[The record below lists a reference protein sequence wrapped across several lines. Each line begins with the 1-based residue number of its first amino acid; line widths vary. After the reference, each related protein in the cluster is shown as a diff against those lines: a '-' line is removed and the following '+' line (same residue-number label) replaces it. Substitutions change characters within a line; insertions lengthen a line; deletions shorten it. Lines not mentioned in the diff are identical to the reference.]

1 MQKYAIIDLGSNSA
15 RLHIYHI
22 KEDGSYYLLESVK
35 EKVRLSEG
43 MAGGNEIQ
51 KEPLKRTI
59 DTLKLFASLI
69 AAHDIGALYP
79 LATAAIRNSVN
90 QKAVL
95 AEIKRETGFEFQVL
109 SGEEEAHYDYVG
121 VINSIDEKD
130 FVLLD
135 IGGGSAELVWVENR
149 LPKKAI
155 SIPYGSVNLTET
167 FIKPFGYEQGMK
179 KMEKAL
185 RGVFAEIPW
194 LDEVIGLPIVGL
206 GGAIRTFAKVDRNLN
221 DYPIYT
227 VHNYQMNPEEVQKTF
242 HLILSFDPKE
252 MDRLPGVGKKR
263 SDVLQGGLLPLK
275 LLFNQ
280 LKSQKL
286 IISEQ
291 GLREG
296 YFYKCL
302 AAYRGQKE
310 VVFKD
315 VLAESL
321 ANHTKRFKINTSH
334 AKTVLSTVTLL
345 FDALKKSQ
353 EFNPEDMKILR
364 IAALLHDVG
373 LLIDYD
379 MHHRHGFYIMMHMHL
394 YGLNNRELVAAAYLI
409 GQHRSTDNKLQLA
422 EYDMMMRDFQIETY
436 DKYIGLLQ
444 IAEQLDRSESG
455 RLHLCAAEKK
465 GQKLILAYQAQ
476 DSVDIELLYA
486 AQVEPFFQKHF
497 GLSLV
502 FEPVK

>member
-1 MQKYAIIDLGSNSA
+1 MEKYAIIDLGSNSA

-43 MAGGNEIQ
+43 MAGGNLIQ
-51 KEPLKRTI
+51 KEPLRRTI
-59 DTLKLFASLI
+59 ETLKLFTSLI
-69 AAHDIGALYP
+69 SAHSIGALYP
-79 LATAAIRNSVN
+79 LATAAIRSSVN
-90 QKAVL
+90 QRAVL
-95 AEIKRETGFEFQVL
+95 EEIKSATGLDFQVL
-109 SGEEEAHYDYVG
+109 SGEEEAYFDYVG

-135 IGGGSAELVWVENR
+135 IGGGSAEVVWVQNR
-149 LPKKAI
+149 QPLKAI

-185 RGVFAEIPW
+185 KHIFAEIPW
-194 LDEVIGLPIVGL
+194 LTEVIGLPIVGL

-227 VHNYQMNPEEVQKTF
+227 VHNYQMDVDEVKKVFQ
-242 HLILSFDPKE
+242 LILSFDPKE
-252 MDRLPGVGKKR
+252 IDQLPGVGKKR
-263 SDVLQGGLLPLK
+263 SDVLQGGLVPLK

-280 LKSQKL
+280 LNSQKL

-302 AAYRGQKE
+302 AAYRGQTE
-310 VVFKD
+310 VVFAD
-315 VLAESL
+315 VLEESL
-321 ANHTKRFKINTSH
+321 DNHTKRFKINKSH
-334 AKTVLSTVTLL
+334 AATVFDTVTLL
-345 FDALKKSQ
+345 FDALKKAHR
-353 EFNPEDMKILR
+353 FNEEDLKILR
-364 IAALLHDVG
+364 IASLLHDVG
-373 LLIDYD
+373 LTIDYD

-394 YGLNNRELVAAAYLI
+394 YGLSNKELTAAAYLI
-409 GQHRSTDNKLQLA
+409 GRHRSADNKLHLV
-422 EYDMMMRDFQIETY
+422 EYDIMMRDFEIETY

-455 RLHLCAAEKK
+455 RLRVCSAEKK
-465 GQKLILAYQAQ
+465 GQKLMITYKAEE
-476 DSVDIELLYA
+476 SVAIEILYA
-486 AQVEPFFQKHF
+486 AQVEPIFQKHF

-502 FEPVK
+502 FEQK